1 MSPFNT
7 VVVFVALGLPGAA
20 RAQAAAEPVQPVRE
34 RISVGLATNA
44 ALEGSGPWFAPGIR
58 LGVPLTS
65 RVSVDIE
72 SSAVFG
78 GRLEPPYGSIT
89 SFLAVNAR
97 RLRNDRASDGTAR
110 YWMFGLRYTPI
121 KWPPDKV
128 EPHDDLAITFGHGWD
143 QIFPSRWRVG
153 GEVGFSGGNG
163 FLLFATIVIA
173 PPGFR

>member
-1 MSPFNT
+1 MSSLNT
-7 VVVFVALGLPGAA
+7 LVVLVVLGLPAVA
-20 RAQAAAEPVQPVRE
+20 RAQAAAELLQPVRE
-34 RISVGLATNA
+34 SISLGFATNV
-44 ALEGSGPWFAPGIR
+44 ALEGSGPWFAPGLR
-58 LGVPLTS
+58 LGVPITS
-65 RVSVDIE
+65 RMSLDIE

-78 GRLEPPYGSIT
+78 GRLAPPYGSIT

-97 RLRNDRASDGTAR
+97 RLRDNRASDGTAR
-110 YWMFGLRYTPI
+110 YWIFGLRYTPV
-121 KWPPDKV
+121 KWPPEKA

-163 FLLFATIVIA
+163 FLLFATLVVA